1 MLENIDKVILLP
13 MINKV
18 MFLLDYIEMVCN
30 IDNAILPV
38 TVQETLGLQSLGG
51 GGGVAPYVS
60 LHKPTMDL
68 SPYN

>member
-1 MLENIDKVILLP
+1 MLEKIDKVILLP

-30 IDNAILPV
+30 IDYMCNIDNAILPV

-51 GGGVAPYVS
+51 GGCPLRFAA
-60 LHKPTMDL
+60 
-68 SPYN
+68 